1 MKFLIF
7 IFFILL
13 FFNKTALAKPIELVC
28 TPDTEWDSSFK
39 KEKIWIKYNKPKFFV
54 SVDLNELQ
62 VKKLSF
68 SKKKKKYSNV
78 VNVPLEKFPEKNG
91 MYSYKFVKAGEL
103 VANELY
109 VYNLISILES
119 NYGFGIYVEQYRLN
133 NNQIDQIEKKM
144 DKFTFSEFEKSRKDY
159 QSKNLEL
166 IKYFGGM
173 SGLCD

>member
-1 MKFLIF
+1 
-7 IFFILL
+7 
-13 FFNKTALAKPIELVC
+13 
-28 TPDTEWDSSFK
+28 
-39 KEKIWIKYNKPKFFV
+39 
-54 SVDLNELQ
+54 
-62 VKKLSF
+62 
-68 SKKKKKYSNV
+68 
-78 VNVPLEKFPEKNG
+78 